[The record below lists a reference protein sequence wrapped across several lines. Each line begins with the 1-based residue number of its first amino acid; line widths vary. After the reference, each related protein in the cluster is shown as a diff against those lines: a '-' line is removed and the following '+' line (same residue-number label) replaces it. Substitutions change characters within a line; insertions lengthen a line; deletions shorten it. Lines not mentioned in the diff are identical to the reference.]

1 MAAATPPDPK
11 AAPPD
16 PKATPPAE
24 WAGAKPPRPNLTVP
38 QVLSFLAFLVFV
50 VLALFAKDD
59 PGATIGTDELKE
71 VGTFTM
77 FLIGAMLPSDALIRF
92 GRNLLFQ
99 TVEDADAKAK
109 YAPATT
115 LAQMLAFG
123 AFVVIVLATIFKE
136 VSGEE
141 FKQVID
147 VGRVLVVALLPSDA
161 GIRFGRALYFRSDS
175 TPKITLAQLKK
186 V

>member
-1 MAAATPPDPK
+1 MNPVAETPPDPP
-11 AAPPD
+11 A
-16 PKATPPAE
+16 PPAE
-24 WAGAKPPRPNLTVP
+24 WSGAKPPRPTLTVP
-38 QVLSFLAFLVFV
+38 QILSFVAFLTFV
-50 VLALFAKDD
+50 VLAIVADDKD
-59 PGATIGTDELKE
+59 GARVSTDELKE

-99 TVEDADAKAK
+99 TVDDADEKAK

-115 LAQMLAFG
+115 LAQILAFS

-136 VSGEE
+136 ISGEE

-147 VGRVLVVALLPSDA
+147 VGRVLVIALLPSDA
-161 GIRFGRALYFRSDS
+161 GIRFGRALYFRSAPTVS
-175 TPKITLAQLKK
+175 AAQLKR

>member
-1 MAAATPPDPK
+1 MADATPPSPK
-11 AAPPD
+11 PAA
-16 PKATPPAE
+16 A
-24 WAGAKPPRPNLTVP
+24 AGSRPSLTVP
-38 QVLSFLAFLVFV
+38 QILAFVAFVTFV
-50 VLALFAKDD
+50 VLALFADEKPD
-59 PGATIGTDELKE
+59 ATVSTAELQE

-99 TVEDADAKAK
+99 KVDDADTSAQ

-115 LAQMLAFG
+115 LAQILAFG
-123 AFVVIVLATIFKE
+123 AFVVIVLATIFKQ

-141 FKQVID
+141 FSRVID
-147 VGRVLVVALLPSDA
+147 VGRVLVIALLPSDA
-161 GIRFGRALYFRSDS
+161 GIRFGRALYYRSPT
-175 TPKITLAQLKK
+175 TPTPGIAQLKR